1 MSTAASRALMRLLI
15 AALLL
20 LLRSDTL
27 GRADSS
33 ADRHRSSDPGVATA
47 HHSALL
53 ASTPVTTLVRKD
65 VDTARLQLLASEASL
80 HDGRVQSATAP
91 TRDSLSSCS
100 YERTTGQ
107 AARPPPF
114 QA

>member
-1 MSTAASRALMRLLI
+1 MSTAASRALMRLLV

-27 GRADSS
+27 GRAGTSAHRHHSS
-33 ADRHRSSDPGVATA
+33 HPSIATA
-47 HHSALL
+47 NHSALL
-53 ASTPVTTLVRKD
+53 AATPERND
-65 VDTARLQLLASEASL
+65 VDTARPQLLASEASRG
-80 HDGRVQSATAP
+80 DPRVQSAPAP
-91 TRDSLSSCS
+91 TRNSVSLCS

-107 AARPPPF
+107 VARPPPF